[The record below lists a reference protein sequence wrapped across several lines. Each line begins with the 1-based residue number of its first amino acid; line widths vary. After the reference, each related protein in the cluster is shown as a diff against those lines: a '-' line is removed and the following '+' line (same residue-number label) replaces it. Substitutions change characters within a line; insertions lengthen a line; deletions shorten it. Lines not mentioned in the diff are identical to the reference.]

1 MRKTLIDNVARWRMA
16 WRSLSSRKGKGQV
29 AIYMALLL
37 SSLMGLA
44 GTGVDYGLIVVQSSR
59 LQHAIDAA
67 SLAGARALV
76 TSSGGDQTARN
87 TDGEA
92 AAINFLALNGY
103 TNGQNGASFTFTP
116 LSSDG
121 TAFNDMMR
129 INGTVILPTRFWRVI
144 GIQSTTLNQV
154 ATAAAGGGM
163 ADVMLSLDTS
173 GSMERSGT
181 NDLGQ
186 LQNAVVAFIDQM
198 RVDST
203 DPRGTQ
209 VGIARFAGIKCRWD
223 RGTTG
228 SGTTHGNGNTYI
240 DQDRGP
246 NGSEYVTPCD
256 DDVNIMIGLTMNK
269 QALVKIARNDAAPLG
284 QAACPTGAIG
294 FGCPISSPKYQ
305 RVPVVY
311 GTPTASGTPVAASGL
326 RDNYSDGYSGNEVQ
340 KNAWTGTPADCD
352 TSSSWCMATGTK
364 IAAGISG
371 LTSAWNA
378 PAGAWSATHSG
389 TTSNGRTDAATTGVA
404 RKILVLMTDGVNE
417 SSQLGIPTNYSPSLG
432 NWDTTTRDAATA
444 LKAAGVEIY
453 VVGFYCSNG
462 SSPNG
467 WCSSKLVYTAKDS
480 RPCLDGRAWPASSSA
495 ASDTDRLLRDISSST
510 TGTCDHYFP
519 VRKSEDL
526 PQLFRIVAGSIARG
540 RLQ

>member
-1 MRKTLIDNVARWRMA
+1 MRKRLIDNIERWRTA
-16 WRSLSSRKGKGQV
+16 WGTLSARHGKGQV
-29 AIYMALLL
+29 AIYMAMLLA
-37 SSLMGLA
+37 SLMGLA
-44 GTGVDYGLIVVQSSR
+44 GTGVDYGLIVVESSK

-76 TSSGGDQTARN
+76 TSSGGNQDARNADGQTA
-87 TDGEA
+87 A
-92 AAINFLALNGY
+92 VNFLALNGY
-103 TNGQNGASFTFTP
+103 TNGINGASFTFTP

-121 TAFNDMMR
+121 TAYNDMMR
-129 INGTVILPTRFWRVI
+129 INGTVVMPTRFWRVI
-144 GIQSTTLNQV
+144 GIQTTTLNQL

-186 LQNAVVAFIDQM
+186 LQDAVVAFIDQM
-198 RVDST
+198 RVDSA

-223 RGTTG
+223 RGTSG
-228 SGTTHGNGNTYI
+228 SGTSHGNGNLFI
-240 DQDRGP
+240 DLDRGP

-256 DDVNIMIGLTMNK
+256 DDVNVMISLTMNK
-269 QALVKIARNDAAPLG
+269 QALVKVARNDAAPAG
-284 QAACPTGAIG
+284 TVSCPAGAVG
-294 FGCPISSPKYQ
+294 MGCPIASPKYQ

-311 GTPTASGTPVAASGL
+311 GTPTASGTPVAATGL
-326 RDNYSDGYSGNEVQ
+326 RDNYTDSNDNNDSS
-340 KNAWTGTPADCD
+340 KSAWTGDPEDCN
-352 TSSSWCMATGTK
+352 TGSSWCMATGTK

-371 LTSAWNA
+371 LTNAWNA
-378 PAGAWSATHSG
+378 PAGAWNATTTG
-389 TTSNGRTDAATTGVA
+389 TSPNGRTDPATTGVA

-432 NWDTTTRDAATA
+432 NWDTTTRNAATA

-467 WCSSKLVYTAKDS
+467 WCSSKLVYTAQAS
-480 RPCLDGRAWPASSSA
+480 RPCLDGRAWPAASSA
-495 ASDTDRLLRDISSST
+495 TSDTDKLLRDISSST